1 MIEKGLEI
9 GKRWRYFK
17 QKRKTGWTSVS
28 HASPFVTCVCMRKVS
43 DFVCFISTL
52 NMEVDKCVSC
62 AQRPCVFADVL
73 VKT

>member
-17 QKRKTGWTSVS
+17 QKRKTSVLRT
-28 HASPFVTCVCMRKVS
+28 SPFVTCVCMRKVN
-43 DFVCFISTL
+43 DFLCFISTV
-52 NMEVDKCVSC
+52 NMRVGKSMSC
-62 AQRPCVFADVL
+62 AQRPCVFADVP